1 VDTIL
6 RDVRYSA
13 RKLLRTPG
21 FTAIVVATLSL
32 AIGATTAVFSIV
44 NGVLLEPLPLRDP
57 SRVVSVSSVG
67 RDGKRNSMSYLD
79 FMDYRAQSRLIPAM
93 SAIDGGTHNLTG
105 TCGEPVRL
113 SGARVNANYFEVV
126 GATPI
131 LGRTFLRGE
140 DAKGATRTAVL
151 SEGLWRSQFGSDRGV
166 IGREINIDGR
176 MHTVIG
182 VAPRV
187 DIPRATDIWL
197 PLIPEPGED
206 DPSNRGGHYL
216 QGVGRLAPGAT
227 VERAAVELAQIA
239 KRLEIQY
246 PESNTKF
253 GATAIR
259 LSEALV
265 GSVETPLYVMLGGV
279 GFVLLIACA
288 NVANLLLVRAS
299 TRETEIAVRSALGAG
314 KRQLV
319 RQLLTESMLLSLS
332 SALIG
337 TSFAAWAVDAVKA
350 FGPRGVPR
358 LGDISIDTRVLAFS
372 IGIAIVTGL
381 LFGLAPSLHA
391 AKTNV
396 GQMLKESTR
405 GSSGRRGTRRARGAL
420 VVAEMALAV
429 ILLIGAGLL
438 ARSFVALTRVDPG
451 YRPEN
456 VVTMSVS
463 LPSSKYPWDR
473 EAINFS
479 HQLLERVRQLPETQ
493 QSALA
498 FGRPLSENGM
508 RIGFQR
514 ADRPPAMVGHR
525 VSTDVR
531 VVTPGFFSTLGI
543 PIVGGRSLSD
553 TDLPNSPQVV
563 VVSQAFAKQYY
574 PNENPLGK
582 RINIGWGR
590 QRSENK
596 ADTVNAGGE
605 IVGVV
610 GDMKARGAN
619 EAAPATIYLPFDQA
633 PITEVSLLVR
643 STASPTLIVNEARAA
658 IKEVD
663 ADLPVFDVKTMT
675 DAVSESVAQPRF
687 YAILLGSFAGIALLI
702 AALGI
707 YGVISYAVSQRTR
720 ELGIRIALGA
730 QRERV
735 VRLVIGQGLT
745 LTLLGIVLGVAGAVV
760 LTRLISSLLFG
771 VAAADPLTFISV
783 AVLFVLVACL
793 ASYLPARRAAGV
805 DPIIAMLAE

>member
-1 VDTIL
+1 
-6 RDVRYSA
+6 
-13 RKLLRTPG
+13 
-21 FTAIVVATLSL
+21 
-32 AIGATTAVFSIV
+32 
-44 NGVLLEPLPLRDP
+44 
-57 SRVVSVSSVG
+57 
-67 RDGKRNSMSYLD
+67 
-79 FMDYRAQSRLIPAM
+79 
-93 SAIDGGTHNLTG
+93 
-105 TCGEPVRL
+105 
-113 SGARVNANYFEVV
+113 
-126 GATPI
+126 
-131 LGRTFLRGE
+131 
-140 DAKGATRTAVL
+140 
-151 SEGLWRSQFGSDRGV
+151 
-166 IGREINIDGR
+166 
-176 MHTVIG
+176 
-182 VAPRV
+182 
-187 DIPRATDIWL
+187 
-197 PLIPEPGED
+197 
-206 DPSNRGGHYL
+206 
-216 QGVGRLAPGAT
+216 
-227 VERAAVELAQIA
+227 
-239 KRLEIQY
+239 
-246 PESNTKF
+246 
-253 GATAIR
+253 
-259 LSEALV
+259 
-265 GSVETPLYVMLGGV
+265 MLGGV

-358 LGDISIDTRVLAFS
+358 LGDISINSRVLAFS

-479 HQLLERVRQLPETQ
+479 NQLLERVRQLPETQ

-543 PIVGGRSLSD
+543 PIVSGRGLSD

-805 DPIIAMLAE
+805 DPIIAMRAE

>member
-1 VDTIL
+1 
-6 RDVRYSA
+6 
-13 RKLLRTPG
+13 
-21 FTAIVVATLSL
+21 
-32 AIGATTAVFSIV
+32 
-44 NGVLLEPLPLRDP
+44 
-57 SRVVSVSSVG
+57 
-67 RDGKRNSMSYLD
+67 
-79 FMDYRAQSRLIPAM
+79 
-93 SAIDGGTHNLTG
+93 
-105 TCGEPVRL
+105 
-113 SGARVNANYFEVV
+113 
-126 GATPI
+126 
-131 LGRTFLRGE
+131 
-140 DAKGATRTAVL
+140 
-151 SEGLWRSQFGSDRGV
+151 
-166 IGREINIDGR
+166 
-176 MHTVIG
+176 
-182 VAPRV
+182 
-187 DIPRATDIWL
+187 
-197 PLIPEPGED
+197 
-206 DPSNRGGHYL
+206 
-216 QGVGRLAPGAT
+216 
-227 VERAAVELAQIA
+227 
-239 KRLEIQY
+239 
-246 PESNTKF
+246 
-253 GATAIR
+253 
-259 LSEALV
+259 
-265 GSVETPLYVMLGGV
+265 
-279 GFVLLIACA
+279 
-288 NVANLLLVRAS
+288 
-299 TRETEIAVRSALGAG
+299 
-314 KRQLV
+314 
-319 RQLLTESMLLSLS
+319 
-332 SALIG
+332 
-337 TSFAAWAVDAVKA
+337 
-350 FGPRGVPR
+350 
-358 LGDISIDTRVLAFS
+358 
-372 IGIAIVTGL
+372 
-381 LFGLAPSLHA
+381 
-391 AKTNV
+391 
-396 GQMLKESTR
+396 
-405 GSSGRRGTRRARGAL
+405 
-420 VVAEMALAV
+420 
-429 ILLIGAGLL
+429 
-438 ARSFVALTRVDPG
+438 
-451 YRPEN
+451 
-456 VVTMSVS
+456 
-463 LPSSKYPWDR
+463 
-473 EAINFS
+473 
-479 HQLLERVRQLPETQ
+479 
-493 QSALA
+493 LA

-543 PIVGGRSLSD
+543 PIVSGRGLSD

-658 IKEVD
+658 IKEID

-805 DPIIAMLAE
+805 DPIIAMRAE